1 MNKMTKIGAALAC
14 IAVILLIISLSMPW
28 WTFHQKS
35 TYGDETQEQT
45 QRMTPMLL
53 PQTSS
58 SDQDTTN
65 TSTTLNITTWLTTIG
80 TISATIAVMLLG
92 IAINSDRS
100 KYRKIGAALLI
111 AGLILAVVAPIYFM
125 MELPNSYENDLYD
138 DSELPDHDSP
148 AKSFFGS
155 YDQENREESWRGGIG
170 WFLSFI
176 AAAIL
181 GIGAVLALKS
191 DRRSQ
196 YYQSPEPRQH
206 FEERRSYEETEGQ
219 QYEGTRQQEQYEQ
232 PREEPPQPQN
242 REPWKE
248 PETQKDQS
256 QYQEPGQKEK
266 DEKMIEEPQNEKEW
280 N

>member
-1 MNKMTKIGAALAC
+1 MNKTTKIGAALAC
-14 IAVILLIISLSMPW
+14 VAVILLIVSLSMPW
-28 WTFHQKS
+28 WTFHQKR

-111 AGLILAVVAPIYFM
+111 AGLILAVVAPIFFM
-125 MELPNSYENDLYD
+125 MEMPDSYKNDYYD

-148 AKSFFGS
+148 AKSFFGN
-155 YDQENREESWRGGIG
+155 YDEGNSELNWRGGIG

-176 AAAIL
+176 SAAIL
-181 GIGAVLALKS
+181 GIGAVLVLKS
-191 DRRSQ
+191 DSRSQ

-206 FEERRSYEETEGQ
+206 FEGREGYEEPKDQDYEESKQFEQ
-219 QYEGTRQQEQYEQ
+219 Q
-232 PREEPPQPQN
+232 REHPQN

-248 PETQKDQS
+248 PEPQKDQS

-266 DEKMIEEPQNEKEW
+266 DEKMIEEPQNDNE
-280 N
+280 